1 MNIVY
6 VLGVWTIV
14 ACAVGLLMGRMIS
27 FDAKV
32 PVRVRSARTGD
43 RRRKALHQN
52 QLHRPTPQ
60 L

>member
-27 FDAKV
+27 FDTKA
-32 PVRVRSARTGD
+32 PVRVRSARTGH
-43 RRRKALHQN
+43 RRREALHQN